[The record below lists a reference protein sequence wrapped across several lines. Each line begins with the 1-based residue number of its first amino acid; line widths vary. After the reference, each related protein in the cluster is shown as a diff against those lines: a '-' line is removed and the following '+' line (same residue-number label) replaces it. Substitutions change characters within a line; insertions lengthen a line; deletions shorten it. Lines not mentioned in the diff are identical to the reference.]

1 MSIALLLLISVI
13 IFFGPQFWASYILK
27 RYSQRIDAFPG
38 TGGELAEH
46 LLDKFELDDFRV
58 EMSEQQADHYDP
70 EHKSV
75 RLAEDIHNGKS
86 LTAIVVSAHEIGHA
100 LQHKSGYR
108 PFFIRWHLAKV
119 IAKTEK
125 FASML
130 LVMFPFAALLTRS
143 PAVGGIMFTVG
154 VGILLLPVIFH
165 LITLPV
171 ELDASFNRALPILI
185 SGRYIPESGIPIAR
199 KILRAAALTYLS
211 ASLASVFNF
220 YRWIAI
226 LRR

>member
-13 IFFGPQFWASYILK
+13 VFFGPQLWAGYVLK
-27 RYSQRIDAFPG
+27 RYSQRIDTFPG
-38 TGGELAEH
+38 TGGELAVH
-46 LLDKFELDDFRV
+46 LLDKFELEGFSV
-58 EMSEQQADHYDP
+58 EKSEQQADHYDP
-70 EHKSV
+70 EHKAV
-75 RLAEDIHNGKS
+75 RLAEDIHDGKS
-86 LTAIVVSAHEIGHA
+86 LTAIVVAAHEIGHA

-143 PAVGGIMFTVG
+143 PVVGGIIFLVG
-154 VGILLLPVIFH
+154 VSTLMLPVIFH

-171 ELDASFNRALPILI
+171 ELDASFKRALPILI
-185 SGRYIPESGIPIAR
+185 TGNYIPESGIPIAR
-199 KILRAAALTYLS
+199 RILRAAAITYLA
-211 ASLASVFNF
+211 ASLASVLNF

>member
-13 IFFGPQFWASYILK
+13 IFFGPQLWAEYVFR
-27 RYSQRIDAFPG
+27 RYGQKIDAFPG
-38 TGGELAEH
+38 TGGELAQH
-46 LLDKFELDDFRV
+46 LLDKFELEDFRV
-58 EMSEQQADHYDP
+58 EKSEKQADHYDP
-70 EHKSV
+70 ENRAV
-75 RLAEDIHNGKS
+75 RLGENIYNGKS

-108 PFFIRWHLAKV
+108 PFFIRWRLAKF
-119 IAKTEK
+119 ISSSEK
-125 FASML
+125 FASAV
-130 LVMFPFAALLTRS
+130 LVVFPFAALLTRS
-143 PAVGGIMFTVG
+143 PAIGGIMFLVG
-154 VGILLLPVIFH
+154 VGTLLLPVIFH
-165 LITLPV
+165 LVTLPV

-185 SGRYIPESGIPIAR
+185 AGKYIPDSGIPVAKR
-199 KILRAAALTYLS
+199 ILRAAALTYLS